1 MECLGLLFSPV
12 CLAKFFVILLWIY
25 LFLVP
30 QRTNGEWFLFL
41 GTFCPVDATV
51 ILIPYISGSDL
62 MSIKQ

>member
-1 MECLGLLFSPV
+1 MERMGLSLSPV
-12 CLAKFFVILLWIY
+12 TRIKFTVILHWIY

-51 ILIPYISGSDL
+51 ILIPCISGSE
-62 MSIKQ
+62 